1 MLFTNSGAISVF
13 YFGFYNNCDIG
24 DICQCSYLSVC
35 CIGDIGYCF
44 AYWFARYDAKYD
56 IWRIFTIYI
65 DWDIG
70 YSFYQVDL

>member
-13 YFGFYNNCDIG
+13 YFGFYSNCD
-24 DICQCSYLSVC
+24 
-35 CIGDIGYCF
+35 IGDIGYCF
-44 AYWFARYDAKYD
+44 AYWFARHDAKYD